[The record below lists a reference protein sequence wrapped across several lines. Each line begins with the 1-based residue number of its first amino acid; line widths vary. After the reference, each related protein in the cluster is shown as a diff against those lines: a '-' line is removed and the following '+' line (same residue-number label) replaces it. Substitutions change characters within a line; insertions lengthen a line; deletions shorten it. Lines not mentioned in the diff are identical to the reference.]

1 MPVFKTQF
9 TYSFGWRPSVA
20 SHQPL
25 TWSGAN
31 HTHPFLHY
39 VQPLLSLHNLANG
52 IMMFPCPSHP
62 FNCKSFWGPGSSASY
77 AWLVWSVQSRFS
89 GWTSNHQFFSIS
101 HIFPFLATH
110 CTECKYPGLVF
121 SVTVDPSNN
130 RILLHPWHAPSLTW
144 TICLSSLIPTHLIP
158 TSAALQPSLFS
169 A

>member
-1 MPVFKTQF
+1 MTFLTPPVIHQVTWCMLITLLPSPFPKPYMPVFKTQF

-39 VQPLLSLHNLANG
+39 VQPLLSLHNLAKG

-62 FNCKSFWGPGSSASY
+62 FNCKSFWGLGSSASY

-101 HIFPFLATH
+101 HIFSF
-110 CTECKYPGLVF
+110 F
-121 SVTVDPSNN
+121 SY
-130 RILLHPWHAPSLTW
+130 LLHWVQISWSGFQCHSGS
-144 TICLSSLIPTHLIP
+144 I
-158 TSAALQPSLFS
+158 Q
-169 A
+169 